1 MVKNNKWLLWW
12 RGVWTV
18 IIDKDFEFR
27 WFISV
32 KKIIINYIKDLYWFT
47 YSIGDINFYMLYSFF
62 MKYYFFFI
70 GLVVSLF
77 LN

>member
-32 KKIIINYIKDLYWFT
+32 KKIIINYIKDLYWFIVSVILIFIC
-47 YSIGDINFYMLYSFF
+47 YIVFLWSIIFF
-62 MKYYFFFI
+62 
-70 GLVVSLF
+70 L
-77 LN
+77 

>member
-27 WFISV
+27 WFILV
-32 KKIIINYIKDLYWFT
+32 KKIIINYIKDLYWFIVSVILIFIC
-47 YSIGDINFYMLYSFF
+47 YIVFLWSIIFF
-62 MKYYFFFI
+62 
-70 GLVVSLF
+70 L
-77 LN
+77 

>member
-18 IIDKDFEFR
+18 IIDKDLEFR

-32 KKIIINYIKDLYWFT
+32 KKIIINYIKDLYWFIVSVILIFIC
-47 YSIGDINFYMLYSFF
+47 YIVFLWSIIFF
-62 MKYYFFFI
+62 
-70 GLVVSLF
+70 L
-77 LN
+77 